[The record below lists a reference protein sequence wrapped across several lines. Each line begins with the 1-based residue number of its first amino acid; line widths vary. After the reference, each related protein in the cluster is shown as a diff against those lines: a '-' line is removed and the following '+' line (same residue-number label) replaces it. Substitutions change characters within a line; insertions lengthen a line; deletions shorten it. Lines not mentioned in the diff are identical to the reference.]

1 MLFHFCVV
9 RVHASMFAYE
19 GAHMCTCM
27 EQAEGG
33 TKCFPLSLSL
43 YLLRQSLS
51 LELRT
56 YQVWL
61 L

>member
-1 MLFHFCVV
+1 
-9 RVHASMFAYE
+9 MFAYE
-19 GAHMCTCM
+19 GAHVFLCM

-33 TKCFPLSLSL
+33 AKCFPLSRGL
-43 YLLRQSLS
+43 YLLRQGLS

-61 L
+61 LYLDLGRS